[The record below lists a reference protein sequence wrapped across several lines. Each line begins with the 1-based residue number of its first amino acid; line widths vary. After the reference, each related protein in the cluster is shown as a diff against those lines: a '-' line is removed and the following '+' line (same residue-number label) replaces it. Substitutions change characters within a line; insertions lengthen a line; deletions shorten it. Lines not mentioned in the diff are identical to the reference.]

1 MLLQYYFI
9 KLIGTQLHCIFVDNG
24 LLRKN
29 EFEEVL
35 KQYESLGLNIKG
47 VHAKKDFYLSL
58 KGISDPE
65 EKRKAIGKTFIDIFD
80 REANKIKDVNWLAQG
95 TIYPDIIESVS
106 VNGPSDY

>member
-1 MLLQYYFI
+1 MLQYYFI
-9 KLIGTQLHCIFVDNG
+9 KLLELNLHCIFVDNG

-29 EFEEVL
+29 EFEDVL

-80 REANKIKDVNWLAQG
+80 REASRIKDVDWLAQG
-95 TIYPDIIESVS
+95 LFILT
-106 VNGPSDY
+106 